1 LEGDALDKI
10 EYLRQKL
17 HKVIESGDHNAI
29 LTVSQELD
37 VLIVRHMINQLHLS
51 K

>member
-1 LEGDALDKI
+1 MDKI